1 MNALGFFISFSPS
14 SCLSSLFLVFNAF
27 LSFGATFVTRRIR
40 LSRLSAQTWAFINVH
55 TFTEETSDPQSHSR
69 LKNILEDSSVYSL
82 VYRSRL
88 SSRAKNDS
96 RNPRGAYA
104 RVNGR
109 KNTSSCTMLRSVTPT
124 MKLIG
129 LVILAVLHSPG
140 SNSQEANCSTAS
152 KQSGTCINI
161 RQCPAL
167 MSVLRGPRPLSPQAL
182 ELLRSSQCG
191 FDGNSPKVCC
201 ESERAGTTSPLVG
214 ASNDEDSASPPSP
227 PDVTAHPNLRLLE
240 HALCGPIT
248 QGKIL
253 NGNKTSV
260 FDYPWMA
267 LIAYKI
273 GSTYEFRC
281 GGSVIN
287 KRYILTAAHCVSQLP
302 AGLVLSG
309 VRVGD
314 HDISK
319 ERDCDKGEDG
329 LEVVC
334 AERYQDFGVESTH
347 PHPRY
352 SRSNLKND
360 IALIRIDNDADFR
373 PASVRPICL
382 PIGAAA
388 TIVQK
393 KVTVTGWGATERGP
407 QSQDLLQAFISVVPN
422 EQCAEA
428 YRKTATIG
436 FRQLCA
442 GGSNGVDSCFGDSG
456 GPLQSPGLYNSAPK
470 YIQHGLVS
478 FGPTRCGIEG
488 FPGVYTKLSYYLDW
502 VLDTM
507 RD

>member
-96 RNPRGAYA
+96 RNPRESMIFF
-104 RVNGR
+104 
-109 KNTSSCTMLRSVTPT
+109 TE
-124 MKLIG
+124 
-129 LVILAVLHSPG
+129 
-140 SNSQEANCSTAS
+140 EANCSTAS

>member
-96 RNPRGAYA
+96 RNPRE
-104 RVNGR
+104 
-109 KNTSSCTMLRSVTPT
+109 
-124 MKLIG
+124 
-129 LVILAVLHSPG
+129 
-140 SNSQEANCSTAS
+140 EANCSTAS